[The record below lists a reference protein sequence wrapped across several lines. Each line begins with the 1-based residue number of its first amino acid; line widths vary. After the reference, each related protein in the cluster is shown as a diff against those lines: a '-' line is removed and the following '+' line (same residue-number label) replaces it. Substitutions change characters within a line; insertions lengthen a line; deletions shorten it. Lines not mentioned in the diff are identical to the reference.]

1 MLARVAENVYWLG
14 RYLERAENTV
24 RLLDVHSRIILDLPD
39 IDEHPGWMPI
49 IKINSLEKAFSEKH
63 AKASE
68 STVCQFLL
76 ADSENPG
83 SLLSFFNAIQFNLR
97 TCRDIIPR
105 STYREINSAYR
116 FMHKHVHTSTDT
128 PRKRSEFM
136 RSIQL
141 RLLAISGELGSNMLH
156 DIAHGFMRLGCL
168 IERADMTSRI
178 IDVQSSILIANE
190 NDDENLAL
198 QEQRWVAV
206 LRSLSAMQMYRQ
218 HIRRPINGED
228 TLSFLLLNDKLPR
241 AYLYCVEHLEKTL
254 RPLGN
259 TDKPLDAANQL
270 RRQLESANFTA
281 LARQPI
287 QLHQYVDGLQ
297 VTMQQVADAI
307 SNTYFPPPQDQ
318 E

>member
-39 IDEHPGWMPI
+39 IEEHAGWMPI
-49 IKINSLEKAFSEKH
+49 IKINSLEKPFAKKH
-63 AKASE
+63 SQASE

-76 ADSENPG
+76 ADPDNSA
-83 SLLSFFNAIQFNLR
+83 SLLSFFNAIQYNLR

-116 FMHKHVHTSTDT
+116 FMHEHVHATTGT

-136 RSIQL
+136 RVIQQ
-141 RLLAISGELGSNMLH
+141 RLLAISGELNSNMLH
-156 DIAHGFMRLGCL
+156 DITHGFMRLGCL

-178 IDVQSSILIANE
+178 IDVQSSIIIASE
-190 NDDENLAL
+190 NDDQNLAV

-228 TLSFLLLNDKLPR
+228 TLRFLLLNDKLPR

-254 RPLGN
+254 RPLAN
-259 TDKPLDAANQL
+259 TDKPLEATNRL
-270 RRQLESANFTA
+270 RQQLESADYTE
-281 LARQPI
+281 LAQQPM
-287 QLHQYVDGLQ
+287 QLHHYVDALQ
-297 VTMQQVADAI
+297 LSMQQVADAI
-307 SNTYFPPPQDQ
+307 NNTYFPPPQDQ
-318 E
+318 

>member
-39 IDEHPGWMPI
+39 IEEHAGWMPI
-49 IKINSLEKAFSEKH
+49 IKINSLEKTFARKH
-63 AKASE
+63 SQASE

-76 ADSENPG
+76 ADSDNSG
-83 SLLSFFNAIQFNLR
+83 SLLSFFNAIQYNLR
-97 TCRDIIPR
+97 TCRDILPR

-116 FMHKHVHTSTDT
+116 FMHEHVHATTGT

-136 RSIQL
+136 RAIQQ
-141 RLLAISGELGSNMLH
+141 RLLAISGELDSNMLH
-156 DIAHGFMRLGCL
+156 DITHGFMRLGCL

-178 IDVQSSILIANE
+178 IDVQSSIIIASE
-190 NDDENLAL
+190 NDDQNLAL
-198 QEQRWVAV
+198 HEQRWVAV

-228 TLSFLLLNDKLPR
+228 TLRFLLLNNKLPR

-254 RPLGN
+254 RPLAN
-259 TDKPLDAANQL
+259 TDKPLEATNRL
-270 RRQLESANFTA
+270 RQQLESADYTE
-281 LARQPI
+281 LAQQPM
-287 QLHQYVDGLQ
+287 QLHHYVDALQ
-297 VTMQQVADAI
+297 LSMQQVADAI
-307 SNTYFPPPQDQ
+307 NNTYFPRPQDQ
-318 E
+318 